1 MVLIA
6 VAVIEIFRAFI
17 NPDIEDEE
25 EYEDDFE
32 SDKLYFASHSSS
44 YSSSFSKKQTFC
56 GDPYLHVFI

>member
-1 MVLIA
+1 MLLIA
-6 VAVIEIFRAFI
+6 AADIEIFRALI

-32 SDKLYFASHSSS
+32 SDKLYFASYSLSH
-44 YSSSFSKKQTFC
+44 SSSFSKKQTFC

>member
-1 MVLIA
+1 MSLIA
-6 VAVIEIFRAFI
+6 VAVIEIFRALI

-32 SDKLYFASHSSS
+32 SDKLYFAS

>member
-1 MVLIA
+1 MLLIA
-6 VAVIEIFRAFI
+6 AVDIEIFRALI
-17 NPDIEDEE
+17 NPDIEDED

-32 SDKLYFASHSSS
+32 SDKLYFASYSLS